1 MSDDCGRPGYRVRQG
16 CCCRS
21 RDRVANRKPT
31 WLALRKDRRSVRT
44 PLGDW
49 QADIVNRSGNPP
61 HSSQLQNQQLTHQV
75 VSRPEAIHLVAATPP
90 DPFQPPDRVRLSGV
104 RSQVLYN
111 LFFVFQPRWYKLQS
125 GLARHLAGGWT
136 IAPVFTAGS
145 GSPITVGTINGGGS
159 AFGEAGSINLFGYGN
174 SENAIPMV
182 PFHGNASRH
191 DNVLGDS
198 ATGVGTGGFGVN
210 LFANPLAAWNSF
222 RQPILGYDTRDGGW
236 GVLRG
241 LPYWNLDLSVKKT
254 FQITERFALE
264 AQVVFT
270 NVLNHDQFG
279 DPTGDFI
286 STGDPASWGVLPG
299 SVTNGSRTYQRQ
311 MQFGIRLSF

>member
-1 MSDDCGRPGYRVRQG
+1 
-16 CCCRS
+16 
-21 RDRVANRKPT
+21 
-31 WLALRKDRRSVRT
+31 
-44 PLGDW
+44 
-49 QADIVNRSGNPP
+49 
-61 HSSQLQNQQLTHQV
+61 
-75 VSRPEAIHLVAATPP
+75 
-90 DPFQPPDRVRLSGV
+90 
-104 RSQVLYN
+104 
-111 LFFVFQPRWYKLQS
+111 
-125 GLARHLAGGWT
+125 
-136 IAPVFTAGS
+136 
-145 GSPITVGTINGGGS
+145 
-159 AFGEAGSINLFGYGN
+159 
-174 SENAIPMV
+174 MV